1 MKLYKINIYEAYRAD
16 EKGIYWVDEL
26 TDDTIYYKHEVL
38 EELEVEDLAKPYAIH
53 TDENGKPF
61 VETADNILCLNMK
74 TLKWEQMQ

>member
-16 EKGIYWVDEL
+16 EKGIHWADEIIE
-26 TDDTIYYKHEVL
+26 DTIYYKHEVL

-53 TDENGKPF
+53 TDEDGKPF
-61 VETADNILCLNMK
+61 AETADNILCLNME